1 MRLKYLNGYDK
12 NKIYKTMSDKII
24 KYQNNS
30 EKNFEKK
37 KNIKTILNYII
48 SLIIFFLSTIISAYS
63 FPFRFIY
70 KKLFRRSFES
80 KIMQLNDKNID
91 SVLKK
96 EKLVLID
103 FWAEWCG
110 PCLMMNSTLEKFATE
125 SNDIRIAKVNADL
138 NRKLLKK
145 FKIRGLPQFILMKN
159 GVEVKRHAGAMTI
172 FELTKFCDEG
182 N

>member
-1 MRLKYLNGYDK
+1 MV
-12 NKIYKTMSDKII
+12 DKII
-24 KYQNNS
+24 KYQNDS

-37 KNIKTILNYII
+37 KNIKTIINYIF
-48 SLIIFFLSTIISAYS
+48 SFIIFFLSTIISAYS

-80 KIMQLNDKNID
+80 KILQLNDRNIN

-110 PCLMMNSTLEKFATE
+110 PCLMMNSAIEKFATE
-125 SNDIRIAKVNADL
+125 SKDIRIAKVNADL

-145 FKIRGLPQFILMKN
+145 FKIRGLPQFVLMKN
-159 GVEVKRHAGAMTI
+159 GEEIKRHAGAITI
-172 FELTKFCDEG
+172 FELTEFCG
-182 N
+182 KGK